1 MYDKLTKSDIEKMQ
15 KEIEDRKLVQ
25 RPNLIQAVKEA
36 RAQGDLS
43 ENFEYH
49 AARREKGLNDSRIAY
64 LENMIKTATII
75 EDEPVSEDTV
85 ALNKSVKV
93 MFTDNKDTADYRI
106 VTTIRGNSLKGLISI
121 DSPVG
126 KALLG
131 HKAGDTVHVQVNPQA
146 GYDLQIMEVG
156 TAEDDS
162 SDEIKSF

>member
-1 MYDKLTKSDIEKMQ
+1 MYDKLTKSDIDKMQ

-25 RPNLIQAVKEA
+25 RPKLIQAVKEA

-131 HKAGDTVHVQVNPQA
+131 HKAGDTVRVQVNPQA

>member
-1 MYDKLTKSDIEKMQ
+1 MYDKLTKSDIDKMQ

-25 RPNLIQAVKEA
+25 RPKLIQAVKEA

>member
-1 MYDKLTKSDIEKMQ
+1 
-15 KEIEDRKLVQ
+15 
-25 RPNLIQAVKEA
+25 
-36 RAQGDLS
+36 
-43 ENFEYH
+43 
-49 AARREKGLNDSRIAY
+49 
-64 LENMIKTATII
+64 MIKTATII

>member
-1 MYDKLTKSDIEKMQ
+1 MYDKLTKSDIEKME

-25 RPNLIQAVKEA
+25 RPKLIQAVKEA

-49 AARREKGLNDSRIAY
+49 AARKEKGANDSRIAY
-64 LENMIKTATII
+64 LENMIKTAVII
-75 EDEPVSEDTV
+75 EEKPVSEDTV
-85 ALNKSVKV
+85 ALNKSVQV
-93 MFTDNKDTADYRI
+93 MFTDNRETADYRI

-131 HKAGDTVHVQVNPQA
+131 HKAGDTVRVQVSKDA
-146 GYDLQIMEVG
+146 GYDLKVLKVG
-156 TAEDDS
+156 RAEDDS
-162 SDEIKSF
+162 GDEIKSF